1 MFNVFS
7 GLKSLIALNKVVIE
21 NGVFI
26 LHCKVTV
33 SMLLVFTILI
43 STMQHF
49 GEPIDCFSEK
59 DDQKYARAVDAYC
72 WIHSTFTVVE
82 KYDPRK
88 IGKTQVIFGIKAI
101 YWYMIFFGN

>member
-7 GLKSLIALNKVVIE
+7 SLKSLIALNKVVIE

-43 STMQHF
+43 STLQHF

-72 WIHSTFTVVE
+72 WIHSTFTVSELYNPKKLGKFLVY
-82 KYDPRK
+82 KYAYFLFEIRE
-88 IGKTQVIFGIKAI
+88 
-101 YWYMIFFGN
+101 

>member
-1 MFNVFS
+1 MYNVFS
-7 GLKSLIALNKVVIE
+7 SLKSLIALNKVVIE

-43 STMQHF
+43 TTKQHF

-59 DDQKYARAVDAYC
+59 DDVKFARAVDSYC
-72 WIHSTFTVVE
+72 WIHSTFTVNE
-82 KYDPRK
+82 LHNPGR
-88 IGKTQVIFGIKAI
+88 IGKHDQANYV
-101 YWYMIFFGN
+101 